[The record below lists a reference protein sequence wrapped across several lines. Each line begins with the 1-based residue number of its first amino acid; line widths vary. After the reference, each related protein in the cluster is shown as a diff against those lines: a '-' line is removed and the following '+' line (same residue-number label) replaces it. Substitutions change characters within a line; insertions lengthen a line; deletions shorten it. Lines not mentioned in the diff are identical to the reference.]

1 VGTQGELRVRVSAAP
16 ADGAANESLVRLLA
30 DQLGVPRTRLRI
42 VRGLA
47 ARTKVVA
54 VDGVSALE
62 LERRWP
68 GLQTS
73 GR

>member
-1 VGTQGELRVRVSAAP
+1 VRVSAAP
-16 ADGAANESLVRLLA
+16 SDGAANESVIRLLA

-42 VRGLA
+42 VRGLS
-47 ARTKVVA
+47 ARTKVLA
-54 VDGVSALE
+54 VDGVSARE
-62 LERRWP
+62 LQQRWP